1 MAKQTLIDIEDKQ
14 SHQKLKDKQNDN
26 LPKCSYSKFKHEARI
41 HQWDYREKILK
52 VGYNKYKNVLRHEDA
67 KKGLIFFE
75 GFRDEILAYLNDP
88 VQPTSTAPSGYMLTN
103 LLRSEHIPFNI
114 FFPMHRHDKEGCKR
128 LFCDLL
134 STDDILNVNDIKIEH
149 HPEPIRD
156 YLNDHT
162 AFDVY
167 IAYTNKSNQPCGIG
181 IEVKYT
187 ENSYPLKPQSH
198 EYSQVKDENGNTCLK
213 GRYAIVTKECG
224 YYKKGVTHDILIS
237 NKFRQIWRN
246 HILGASMVLKGKINK
261 FTSITLFPSH
271 NVHFSLD
278 AIPKYQEFLTDEHY
292 SEFIPVTYETL
303 FKMMD
308 KYLSVPNKKEW
319 IKYLNERYLF

>member
-1 MAKQTLIDIEDKQ
+1 MLTL
-14 SHQKLKDKQNDN
+14 NDSDRH
-26 LPKCSYSKFKHEARI
+26 SYSQFKREARL
-41 HQWDYREKILK
+41 HQCAYREQILK
-52 VGYNKYKNVLRHEDA
+52 KGYNKYKNVLRYEDA
-67 KKGLIFFE
+67 KKGVIFFE
-75 GFRDEILAYLNDP
+75 GFRDEIMAELKGP
-88 VQPTSTAPSGYMLTN
+88 IPSTSTAPSGFMLTN
-103 LLRSEHIPFNI
+103 LLRSEHIPYNI
-114 FFPMHRHDKEGCKR
+114 FFPMHHDKDGCKR
-128 LFCDLL
+128 LLCDLL
-134 STDDILNVNDIKIEH
+134 STDDILKVDEIIIEH
-149 HPEPIRD
+149 HPEPIED

-167 IAYTNKSNQPCGIG
+167 IEYTNKAKQKCGIG

-198 EYSQVKDENGNTCLK
+198 EYSQVKDEKGKTCLK

-224 YYKKGVTHDILIS
+224 YYKDCVTHDMLVS

-246 HILGASMVLKGKINK
+246 HILGASMVLKGDIRK
-261 FTSITLFPSH
+261 FTSVTLFPAR

-278 AIPKYQEFLTDEHY
+278 AMPKYQEFLIKEHY
-292 SEFIPVTYETL
+292 NEFVPLTYETL

-308 KYLSVPNKKEW
+308 EHLTVPHKKEW

>member
-1 MAKQTLIDIEDKQ
+1 MEMQTLNKMGRY
-14 SHQKLKDKQNDN
+14 
-26 LPKCSYSKFKHEARI
+26 SYSQFKHEARL
-41 HQWDYREKILK
+41 HQWAYREQVLK
-52 VGYNKYKNVLRHEDA
+52 VGYNKYKNVLRYEDA

-75 GFRDEILAYLNDP
+75 GFREEILDYLKNP
-88 VQPTSTAPSGYMLTN
+88 IEPTSTPPSGFMLTN
-103 LLRSEHIPFNI
+103 LLRSEHIPYNI
-114 FFPMHRHDKEGCKR
+114 FFPMHHDLDGCKR

-134 STDDILNVNDIKIEH
+134 STNDILSIDNIKIEY
-149 HPEPIRD
+149 HPEPIKD

-167 IAYTNKSNQPCGIG
+167 VAYKNIANQLCGIG

-213 GRYAIVTKECG
+213 GRYALVTKECG
-224 YYKKGVTHDILIS
+224 YYKENVTHDMLVS

-246 HILGASMVLKGKINK
+246 HILGASMFLKGKIKK
-261 FTSITLFPSH
+261 FTSVTLFPSQ
-271 NVHFSLD
+271 NVHFSQE
-278 AIPKYQEFLTDEHY
+278 AIPKYQEFLTEDHY
-292 SEFIPVTYETL
+292 NEFVPVTYETL

-308 KYLSVPNKKEW
+308 KYLFVPHKKEW

>member
-1 MAKQTLIDIEDKQ
+1 MDKQ
-14 SHQKLKDKQNDN
+14 IDN
-26 LPKCSYSKFKHEARI
+26 LRKYSYLKFKNEARL
-41 HQWDYREKILK
+41 HQWAYRENILH
-52 VGYNKYKNVLRHEDA
+52 VGYNTYKNVLRYEDA

-75 GFRDEILAYLNDP
+75 GYRDEILAELKKP
-88 VQPTSTAPSGYMLTN
+88 IEFTSTPPSGFMLTN
-103 LLRSEHIPFNI
+103 LLRSEHIPYNI
-114 FFPMHRHDKEGCKR
+114 FFPMHNDPEGCKW

-134 STDDILNVNDIKIEH
+134 STDDILSIDKIKIEY
-149 HPEPIRD
+149 HPEPLKH

-167 IAYTNKSNQPCGIG
+167 IAYTNKANQPCGIG

-198 EYSQVKDENGNTCLK
+198 EYSQVKDENGNTNLK

-224 YYKKGVTHDILIS
+224 YYKEDVTHDMLVS

-246 HILGASMVLKGKINK
+246 HILGASMVLKGEIKK
-261 FTSITLFPSH
+261 FTSVTLFPSK
-271 NVHFSLD
+271 NVHFSKD
-278 AIPKYQEFLTDEHY
+278 AIPKYQKLLTKGHYNEFV
-292 SEFIPVTYETL
+292 PVTYETL

-308 KYLSVPNKKEW
+308 KHLFVPKKKEW